1 VCFCVCVC
9 VCSCFTC
16 KPGGYKKGVVFQ
28 GESTVQNL
36 NLEPSSVTLRVKV
49 EKSSGKKKPSYS
61 FQQAWWPMLAGN
73 RQTGGL
79 ADSKKP
85 SGVYVGTKEVRRSR
99 A

>member
-1 VCFCVCVC
+1 MCVCLCVC

-49 EKSSGKKKPSYS
+49 EKSSGKKNPHTRFSKPGG
-61 FQQAWWPMLAGN
+61 QCWLETG
-73 RQTGGL
+73 RQV
-79 ADSKKP
+79 D
-85 SGVYVGTKEVRRSR
+85 
-99 A
+99 